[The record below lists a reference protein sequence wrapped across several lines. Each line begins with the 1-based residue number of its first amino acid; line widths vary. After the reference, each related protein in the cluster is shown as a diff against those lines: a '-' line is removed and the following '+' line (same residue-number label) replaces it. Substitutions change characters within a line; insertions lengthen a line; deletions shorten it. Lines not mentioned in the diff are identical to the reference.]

1 VLRADSSSTTQRMSP
16 RRRLFRLRSSGR
28 SQLVLS
34 TRQLATLVKAGMPLL
49 RALRTVSE
57 QLDPGSLR
65 DVFMLIA
72 QDVESGVKFS
82 EALAAH
88 PRWFPPFYVNM
99 VRAGELGGLLDEILK
114 RLAELLEKQARL
126 RDRVKGAL
134 MYPAFV
140 MVSAVGILSILMAFV
155 VPTFLAMFTE
165 LGSALP
171 WPTRMLV
178 GTCAAIRHWWWLV
191 LCGLI
196 ACGLLLQMLLK
207 TPGGR
212 RLIDRV
218 ALGAPVIGSL
228 VERILIARFARTLGT
243 LITSG
248 VPLLSALETVRATVT
263 NMVIDDALQD
273 VEQSLKGGESLA
285 RPMELSGVFPPL
297 VTRMVALGEE
307 TGQLDRMLMQVAD
320 SYEEEVDVQLA
331 GLTQLLEPLL
341 IVFVG
346 GVVGF
351 IVIAMFLPLMSLTK
365 LLG

>member
-1 VLRADSSSTTQRMSP
+1 MSP
-16 RRRLFRLRSSGR
+16 RGRFRLGQSGR
-28 SQLVLS
+28 PQLVLT

-57 QLDPGSLR
+57 QLDPGPLR
-65 DVFMLIA
+65 DVFSA
-72 QDVESGVKFS
+72 VASDVESGVKLS
-82 EALAAH
+82 EALSSH

-99 VRAGELGGLLDEILK
+99 VRAGEVGGLLDEILK
-114 RLAELLEKQARL
+114 RLAELLEKQARI
-126 RDRVKGAL
+126 RERVKSAL

-140 MVSAVGILSILMAFV
+140 MVAAVGILIVLMAFV
-155 VPTFLAMFTE
+155 VPTFLSMFTE

-171 WPTRMLV
+171 LPTRILV
-178 GTCAAIRHWWWLV
+178 STCAIVRTWWWVVLLV
-191 LCGLI
+191 LIGGGVLFK
-196 ACGLLLQMLLK
+196 LFLT
-207 TPGGR
+207 TPLGR
-212 RLIDRV
+212 RLTDQ
-218 ALGAPVIGSL
+218 ATLNAPIFGSL
-228 VERILIARFARTLGT
+228 VERLLISRFARTLGT
-243 LITSG
+243 LIASG
-248 VPLLSALETVRATVT
+248 VPILSALETVRATVT
-263 NMVIDDALQD
+263 NVVIDDALQD
-273 VEQSLKGGESLA
+273 VERSLKVGESLA

-351 IVIAMFLPLMSLTK
+351 IVISMFLPLMSLTK

>member
-1 VLRADSSSTTQRMSP
+1 MSP
-16 RRRLFRLRSSGR
+16 RRGGVRWQRSGR
-28 SQLVLS
+28 AQLVLS

-49 RALRTVSE
+49 RSLRTVSD
-57 QLDPGSLR
+57 QLDPGPLR
-65 DVFMLIA
+65 QVFSTVA
-72 QDVESGVKFS
+72 VDVESGVKLS
-82 EALAAH
+82 EALSSH

-99 VRAGELGGLLDEILK
+99 VRAGEVGGLLDDILK

-126 RDRVKGAL
+126 RERVKSAL

-140 MVSAVGILSILMAFV
+140 MVAAVGILAVLMAFV
-155 VPTFLAMFTE
+155 VPTFLGMFTE

-171 WPTRMLV
+171 LPTRILV
-178 GTCAAIRHWWWLV
+178 TVCTAVRTGWWMV
-191 LCGLI
+191 LLALIGGGVGLRT
-196 ACGLLLQMLLK
+196 LLQ
-207 TPGGR
+207 TPAGR
-212 RLIDRV
+212 RLVDRMV
-218 ALGAPVIGSL
+218 LMAPVAGSL
-228 VERILIARFARTLGT
+228 VERLLIARFARTFGT

-248 VPLLSALETVRATVT
+248 VPILTALETVRATVT
-263 NMVIDDALQD
+263 NSVIDDALQE
-273 VEQSLKGGESLA
+273 VERSLKVGESLA

-331 GLTQLLEPLL
+331 GLAQLLEPML

-351 IVIAMFLPLMSLTK
+351 IVIAMFLPLLSLTK

>member
-1 VLRADSSSTTQRMSP
+1 MS
-16 RRRLFRLRSSGR
+16 RRGRFRLGRSGR
-28 SQLVLS
+28 PQLVLT

-57 QLDPGSLR
+57 QLDPGPLR
-65 DVFMLIA
+65 EVFVA
-72 QDVESGVKFS
+72 VASDVESGVKLS
-82 EALAAH
+82 EALSSH

-99 VRAGELGGLLDEILK
+99 VRAGEVGGLLDEILK
-114 RLAELLEKQARL
+114 RLAELLEKQARI
-126 RDRVKGAL
+126 RERVKSAL

-140 MVSAVGILSILMAFV
+140 MVAAVGILIVLMAFV
-155 VPTFLAMFTE
+155 VPTFLGMFTE

-171 WPTRMLV
+171 LPTRILV
-178 GTCAAIRHWWWLV
+178 STCTIVRTWWWIVLLV
-191 LCGLI
+191 LIGCGFLFK
-196 ACGLLLQMLLK
+196 LFLT
-207 TPGGR
+207 TPLGR
-212 RLIDRV
+212 RLMDQ
-218 ALGAPVIGSL
+218 ATLNAPVFGSL
-228 VERILIARFARTLGT
+228 VERLLISRFARTLGT

-248 VPLLSALETVRATVT
+248 VPILSALETVRATVT
-263 NMVIDDALQD
+263 NVVIDDALQD
-273 VEQSLKGGESLA
+273 VERSLKVGESLA

-351 IVIAMFLPLMSLTK
+351 IVDRKSVV
-365 LLG
+365 